1 VSRYQE
7 KRAGRGLSTPESST
21 SPLASD
27 QGQYNPPAVS
37 GARPPPAPRPQLE
50 AQWALEPR
58 KFEELPA
65 WDEFLAWGAVARWQD
80 LVDAGGAGSVY
91 ARWDLD
97 RAKAVAQS
105 SLRRVWR

>member
-1 VSRYQE
+1 MSRYQE
-7 KRAGRGLSTPESST
+7 KRAGRGLSTLESST

-37 GARPPPAPRPQLE
+37 GASPDPASSALLE

-65 WDEFLAWGAVARWQD
+65 WDEFLAWGAVARLQD
-80 LVDAGGAGSVY
+80 LVDAGGSGG